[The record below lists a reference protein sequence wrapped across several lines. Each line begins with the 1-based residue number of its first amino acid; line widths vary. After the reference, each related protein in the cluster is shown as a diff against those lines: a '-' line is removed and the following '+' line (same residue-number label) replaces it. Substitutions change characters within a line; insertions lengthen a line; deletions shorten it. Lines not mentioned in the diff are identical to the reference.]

1 MTSCSKMFDK
11 RTWFSSD
18 IYLNRFD
25 SAFDLVGYGDVV
37 DALSAE
43 ERESADG
50 AVFFQAFYPDVIAGE
65 IHNS

>member
-1 MTSCSKMFDK
+1 MFDK

-18 IYLNRFD
+18 IYLNTFD
-25 SAFDLVGYGDVV
+25 SAVAHVGDREV
-37 DALSAE
+37 DDAVSAE